1 MSLVIDLMGV
11 VKDKTC
17 IIGMGNY
24 LRKDDAVGLYLID
37 QLRSTIRS
45 EDVLLMNVE
54 DVIENYVFK
63 IAELDCDNVLII
75 DAVKATTTPG
85 SIVFGRLNRFDD
97 SLGDCSTHTLS
108 LTLCGKILEESG
120 KKTYLLGIEA
130 ADTDF
135 GRGLSEDVQR
145 SADILMEVLID
156 TITTSQHEEY
166 IYKQ

>member
-11 VKDKTC
+11 IKEKTC

-37 QLRSTIRS
+37 ELRSTIRS
-45 EDVLLMNVE
+45 EEVLLMNVE

-85 SIVFGRLNRFDD
+85 SIVFGRLNKFDE
-97 SLGDCSTHTLS
+97 SLNDCSTHRLS

-130 ADTDF
+130 ADTEF
-135 GRGLSEDVQR
+135 GRGLSEDVRR
-145 SADILMEVLID
+145 SADILKEVLID
-156 TITTSQHEEY
+156 TITTSIREEH

>member
-1 MSLVIDLMGV
+1 MSMVADLMGV
-11 VKDKTC
+11 MKEKTC

-24 LRKDDAVGLYLID
+24 LRRDDAVGLYLID
-37 QLRSTIRS
+37 ELRSTIRS

-63 IAELDCDNVLII
+63 IADLDCDNVLIL
-75 DAVKATTTPG
+75 DAVKSTTTPG
-85 SIVFGRLNRFDD
+85 SIVFGRLIKFDEALND
-97 SLGDCSTHTLS
+97 YSTHKLS

-145 SADILMEVLID
+145 SADILKEVLID
-156 TITTSQHEEY
+156 TLTTSNHEEH

>member
-1 MSLVIDLMGV
+1 MSMVTDIVSV
-11 VKDKTC
+11 VKEKTC
-17 IIGMGNY
+17 IVGMGNY

-37 QLRSTIRS
+37 ELQHTLRS

-54 DVIENYVFK
+54 DVIESYVFK
-63 IAELDCDNVLII
+63 IADLDCENVLII
-75 DAVKATTTPG
+75 DAVKSTTSPG
-85 SIVFGRLNRFDD
+85 SIVFGRLVKFDEALND
-97 SLGDCSTHTLS
+97 YSTHKLS
-108 LTLCGKILEESG
+108 LSLCGKILEDSG

-145 SADILMEVLID
+145 SADILKEVLID
-156 TITTSQHEEY
+156 TITTLNHQEY